1 MNAME
6 SQWLYIIS
14 MVAIILF
21 IIMVMLYLLWKCRK
35 WIEIQTPDDM
45 EYEELHDI
53 ATPSTGRFCK
63 KHSVALIPIT
73 EVSWVLPKHHSSTHL
88 YHLE

>member
-1 MNAME
+1 MTATE
-6 SQWLYIIS
+6 SQWLYVIS
-14 MVAIILF
+14 MVALIMF
-21 IIMVMLYLLWKCRK
+21 IIMVMLYLLWKCRN

>member
-1 MNAME
+1 M
-6 SQWLYIIS
+6 
-14 MVAIILF
+14 
-21 IIMVMLYLLWKCRK
+21 
-35 WIEIQTPDDM
+35 IEIQTPDDM

-53 ATPSTGRFCK
+53 ATPSTGRFYK

-73 EVSWVLPKHHSSTHL
+73 EVSWVLPKHHSSTRL

>member
-1 MNAME
+1 
-6 SQWLYIIS
+6 
-14 MVAIILF
+14 MVALTMF
-21 IIMVMLYLLWKCRK
+21 IIMVMLYLLWKCRN

-53 ATPSTGRFCK
+53 ATPTTGRFCK

>member
-1 MNAME
+1 MTATE
-6 SQWLYIIS
+6 SHWLYVTS
-14 MVAIILF
+14 MVALTMF
-21 IIMVMLYLLWKCRK
+21 IIMVMLYLLWKCRN

-53 ATPSTGRFCK
+53 ATPTTGRFCK

>member
-1 MNAME
+1 MTATE
-6 SQWLYIIS
+6 SQWLYVTS
-14 MVAIILF
+14 MVALTMF
-21 IIMVMLYLLWKCRK
+21 IIMVMLYLLWKCRN

-53 ATPSTGRFCK
+53 ATPTTGRFCK